1 MTLLIS
7 SLIVSG
13 TLFTGIISF
22 SITDS
27 VVRNNS
33 NTMMDVQCQQKIS
46 EINAKMEELVR
57 STNVCL
63 SFAQQFLPNDLF
75 DNEEEQND
83 YLEIMRLILQNQI
96 TNNPDIYTA
105 YFVLN
110 YEEAGTS
117 GVFLTQEEKGQ
128 IAKIELTDLSSYTPG
143 NPQVCW
149 YYEPKAAKKP
159 VWLKAYSNEELNST
173 QMVSYTIPFYKGD
186 VFIGVIGMDLKLEHL
201 INQIKDVK
209 LYETGFAVL
218 SDVDGSI
225 IYHPELEGFINRHE
239 FDAGLVEVS
248 DRLLSHKNEF
258 FTYKSRNG
266 KKRLVN
272 RELTN
277 GMIVAIVV
285 PLSEINKP
293 QYKLAVEFFIALIV
307 ILSVSITING
317 IFLSK
322 NVKQILT
329 ITEEAKRIAA
339 GDLNL
344 QMHKVPVVKDEIG
357 ELANSIATMN
367 EQMHYYMAK
376 AEQKAMLDPLTG
388 IGNKGAFRSAAE
400 DVLTLYPNNYGVLVM
415 DVNNLKKVNDELGHE
430 EGDRFLLET
439 VKLLKHMLGNTPVY
453 RIGGDEFATPLTEK
467 TTEKATQKKIETYFY
482 QNMSNWNEKHKDF
495 LPWGLWIAVGFAE
508 VNPAAHETFSDVFR
522 RADNNMY
529 ENKKQLKEK
538 FSHST

>member
-293 QYKLAVEFFIALIV
+293 HYKLAVEFFIALIV

-317 IFLSK
+317 IFLS
-322 NVKQILT
+322 
-329 ITEEAKRIAA
+329 
-339 GDLNL
+339 
-344 QMHKVPVVKDEIG
+344 
-357 ELANSIATMN
+357 
-367 EQMHYYMAK
+367 
-376 AEQKAMLDPLTG
+376 
-388 IGNKGAFRSAAE
+388 
-400 DVLTLYPNNYGVLVM
+400 
-415 DVNNLKKVNDELGHE
+415 
-430 EGDRFLLET
+430 
-439 VKLLKHMLGNTPVY
+439 
-453 RIGGDEFATPLTEK
+453 
-467 TTEKATQKKIETYFY
+467 
-482 QNMSNWNEKHKDF
+482 
-495 LPWGLWIAVGFAE
+495 
-508 VNPAAHETFSDVFR
+508 
-522 RADNNMY
+522 
-529 ENKKQLKEK
+529 
-538 FSHST
+538 